1 MSASVARAPVMMG
14 LEQAVGPSLSHVQ
27 YGVTLRGVPTQV
39 PLCTT
44 AILPGGGITQSTW
57 SAALPCTIRLHPYGV
72 PQPCN
77 LPQVTMHPILSAHHS
92 GVQLPNGA
100 ILNQPPVPHQFIPA
114 PLSHLQGAREVPQFA
129 HMPEHHQLHYYP
141 YPVAHL
147 PSSVAMSTAAA
158 VSSTVVPEVHLPAH
172 GTARLASGPSR
183 MHGGTYGR
191 IQRTATVRNSRWRTI
206 PPPPPPY
213 PGFLLHFL
221 AMLGNPAAPTY
232 GVSARQHVEDVDSY
246 EALLNLAERL
256 GDVKPR
262 GMSKADIDQLPCYR
276 HNVGC
281 WRQVAHEQTGCV
293 VCMCDFESRQLLR
306 TLPCTHEFHAKC
318 VDKWLRM
325 NRTCPLCRAD
335 VSELLAARQQPS
347 QKQAV
352 SQ

>member
-1 MSASVARAPVMMG
+1 MMAG
-14 LEQAVGPSLSHVQ
+14 MEQAVGPSLSHVQ

-44 AILPGGGITQSTW
+44 AILPGGGITQPTW
-57 SAALPCTIRLHPYGV
+57 SATLPCTIRLHPYGV
-72 PQPCN
+72 PQPCS
-77 LPQVTMHPILSAHHS
+77 LQQVTMHPILPTHHS
-92 GVQLPNGA
+92 SVQLPNGA
-100 ILNQPPVPHQFIPA
+100 ILNQPQVQPQFLPA
-114 PLSHLQGAREVPQFA
+114 SFNLQGARELHQYSSAPSD
-129 HMPEHHQLHYYP
+129 HHQLHYYP

-147 PSSVAMSTAAA
+147 PSSVAMPTATG
-158 VSSTVVPEVHLPAH
+158 VSSSSVPEIHLPHGSGRVSSSRIH
-172 GTARLASGPSR
+172 GTYARL
-183 MHGGTYGR
+183 
-191 IQRTATVRNSRWRTI
+191 QRTANVRSSRWRTI

-221 AMLGNPAAPTY
+221 AMLGNPTVPPY
-232 GVSARQHVEDVDSY
+232 GVNARQNLEEVDSY

-262 GMSKADIDQLPCYR
+262 GLNKVDIDQLPCYR

-281 WRQVAHEQTGCV
+281 WRKSVHEQTLCV

-306 TLPCTHEFHAKC
+306 VLPCSHEFHAKC

-335 VSELLAARQQPS
+335 VSESLTASSTQ
-347 QKQAV
+347 
-352 SQ
+352 